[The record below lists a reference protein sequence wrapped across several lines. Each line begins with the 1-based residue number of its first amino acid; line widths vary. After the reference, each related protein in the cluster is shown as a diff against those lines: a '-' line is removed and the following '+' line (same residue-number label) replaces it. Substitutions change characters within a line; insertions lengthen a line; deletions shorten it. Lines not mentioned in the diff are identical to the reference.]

1 MDTIGFSTG
10 SLGRADFRAA
20 MRVLDEHPVGAV
32 ELSALRS
39 HELRPLLAAI
49 PHLDLSR
56 YSHVSIHAPS
66 AFSADEE
73 HEIAALLAPWAARG
87 WSIVVHPDAIRD
99 YGPWARLGP
108 GLSIENMDV
117 RKPCGRSTH
126 ELQAIFARLPDALFC
141 LDFAHAWQL
150 DPSMREAARL
160 LETFADRLSHVHLS
174 ELDSRSRHVRLSH
187 AGVGAIQ
194 PLAGLISPGVPVI
207 IESEVEAWE
216 VAAELEICAQVMGR
230 ELAAV

>member
-1 MDTIGFSTG
+1 METIGFSTG
-10 SLGRADFRAA
+10 SLGRSDFHAA
-20 MRVLDEHPVGAV
+20 LDVLGEHPVGAV

-49 PHLDLSR
+49 PRLDLSR

-66 AFSADEE
+66 TFSADEE
-73 HEIAALLAPWAARG
+73 REIAMLLAPWAARG

-99 YGPWARLGP
+99 FGLWAELGP

-117 RKPCGRSTH
+117 RKPCGRNTG
-126 ELQAIFARLPDALFC
+126 ELEAIFARLPDAGFC
-141 LDFAHAWQL
+141 FDIAHAWQF

-160 LETFADRLSHVHLS
+160 LEAFAHRLSHVHLS
-174 ELDSRSRHVRLSH
+174 ELDARSRHVRLSD
-187 AGVGAIQ
+187 AGVRAFQ
-194 PLAGLISPGVPVI
+194 PLASLISPEVPVI

-216 VAAELEICAQVMGR
+216 VASELGMCLQATGR
-230 ELAAV
+230 ELAVV